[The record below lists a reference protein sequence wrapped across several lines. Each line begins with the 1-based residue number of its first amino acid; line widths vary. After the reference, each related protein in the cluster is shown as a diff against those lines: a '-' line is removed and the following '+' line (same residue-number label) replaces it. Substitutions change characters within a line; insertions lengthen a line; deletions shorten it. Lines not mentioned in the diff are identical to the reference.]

1 MKRLLL
7 LSFVI
12 SAFFSNAQVYD
23 KDTLAVLKKQGKL
36 TGTERVYNPDPGTT
50 KFKVSKNG
58 HNDVSGFC
66 NCWINRD
73 ASFSV
78 VPMDNPMGGNA
89 SPGTPPNY
97 ENDDGSSNAITLPF
111 NFCLYGTT
119 YNTLY
124 INNNGNVSFG
134 TNYSIFSAVPFPSPT
149 YTMVAPF
156 WADVDTRGTGSGY
169 VYYKLTSNY
178 LIVQWDSVGYYNE
191 YYDKRNTFQL
201 ILSDGTDPILP
212 AGNNISFCYGDMQ
225 WTTGDASGG
234 TNGFGGTPATVGI
247 NKGDG
252 TTYTQL
258 GLFDHAGN
266 TNTNPSGTP
275 PGGVSWLD
283 NKSFIFNACG
293 TGTNLPPIAT
303 GVSYCGDTLTICSV
317 GDTLIYTTS
326 FQAPELNQ
334 IVTCTGNGGTLGS
347 AFSVLSTTSGVNGSI
362 TFMVATGGLSA
373 GYYNMTVTGT
383 DNYSTPASTTVNYV
397 IHIINASVPNP
408 IVTVSPN
415 PACLSQHP
423 IVTLTNCNQFDTHVW
438 SNGDTTCSF
447 AITSTDTLY
456 LTITKIGCYKSK
468 MTYIKVSPDPVA
480 TVGGVLTYCPPTNGT
495 TIYVNQ
501 PLSAG
506 TPPYTYNWDG
516 GFATTDTLHNAT
528 NGTHSVIV
536 TDANGCKDTVAVTV
550 TSNAP
555 PLTISAAGNLCTG
568 TVTLSPSITTGLS
581 YSWSPGGATTQN
593 ISVSAGGVYNC
604 SVVVNSCTVTASY
617 TLAPPATP
625 VVSVVGDTALCP
637 GQTTV
642 LTGTATPAGP
652 YIYHWYNG
660 TTNIGNGS
668 SQTIPAPGTAYSVVG
683 INTNTQ
689 CRDSITFTVNQ
700 YQNPTVNIAGNAT
713 ICGGKNDTLTAFA
726 SGGNPGYTYLWHPGN
741 MTSYSVTVTT
751 PAVYSVTV
759 TDSKGCKDS
768 TKLIVKL
775 STPLLHPAAPQV
787 CPGYNTVLHAN
798 GSSGTPPITYLW
810 KPSLTTGSTYTTNV
824 PGTYTVT
831 MTDFYGC
838 TDTKTVS
845 VTNYP
850 LPNPQITYQPTG
862 HIEAGDAITFT
873 DASTIASGNV
883 ASNYWNF
890 GDSSTAINNTNPVH
904 TYTNGGHYTVTLI
917 VKSDKGCL
925 DTVKIGIDIE
935 YPITAPNII
944 TPNGD
949 NTNELLEFKNLLY
962 FKNNKIWIY
971 NRWGKLL
978 YQSND
983 YKNDWSGKEY
993 VDGTYYYILQVPDKR
1008 KTFKNFFTLIR

>member
-1 MKRLLL
+1 MKRFLLL
-7 LSFVI
+7 
-12 SAFFSNAQVYD
+12 AFIASVCSSNAQVFD

-36 TGTERVYNPDPGTT
+36 NGTERVYNPNPGTT
-50 KFKVSKNG
+50 KFKVSKNS
-58 HNDVSGFC
+58 HNEVSSTC

-78 VPMDNPMGGNA
+78 VPMDNPNGGNA
-89 SPGTPPNY
+89 SPGSAPNY

-119 YNTLY
+119 YNSVY

-156 WADVDTRGTGSGY
+156 WGDVDTRGAGSGY
-169 VYYKLTSNY
+169 VYYKLTNNY
-178 LIVQWDSVGYYNE
+178 LIVQWDSVGYYDE

-201 ILSDGTDPILP
+201 IMSDGTDPILP

-258 GLFDHAGN
+258 GLFDHAGT
-266 TNTNPSGTP
+266 TNPSPSGTP

-334 IVTCTGNGGTLGS
+334 IVTCTGNGGTLGA

-408 IVTVSPN
+408 IVTVSPS

-423 IVTLTNCNQFDTHVW
+423 VVTLTNCSQFDTHVW

-447 AITSTDTLY
+447 PITTTDTLY
-456 LTITKIGCYKSK
+456 LTVTKIGCYKSK
-468 MTYIKVSPDPVA
+468 MSYIKVSPDPVA

-506 TPPYTYNWDG
+506 TPPFTYNWDSG
-516 GFATTDTLHNAT
+516 AAATDTLHNAT
-528 NGTHSVIV
+528 NGTHSVVV
-536 TDANGCKDTVAVTV
+536 TDVNGCKDTVNVTV

-555 PLTISAAGNLCTG
+555 GLTISAAGNLCTG

-593 ISVSAGGVYNC
+593 ISVNAGGVYTC

-617 TLAPPATP
+617 TLSPPATP

-642 LTGTATPAGP
+642 LTGTASPAGP
-652 YIYHWYNG
+652 YTYHWYNSS
-660 TTNIGNGS
+660 TNIGNGS
-668 SQTIPAPGTAYSVVG
+668 SQTITSPGTGYSVVG

-689 CRDSITFTVNQ
+689 CRDSITFSVNQ
-700 YQNPTVNIAGNAT
+700 YQNPSVNISGNPT

-741 MTSYSVTVTT
+741 ATTYSVAVTT

-768 TKLIVKL
+768 TKIIVKL
-775 STPLLHPAAPQV
+775 STPLLHPSAPQV

-798 GSSGTPPITYLW
+798 GSSGTPPIEYLW
-810 KPSLTTGSTYTTNV
+810 KPSLATTSTYTTNT
-824 PGTYTVT
+824 PGIYTVT

-845 VTNYP
+845 VSNYP
-850 LPNPQITYQPTG
+850 LPNPQITYDPPSG
-862 HIEAGDAITFT
+862 AEAGDPVAFT
-873 DASTIASGNV
+873 DASTITTGSV
-883 ASNYWNF
+883 VSDHWNF
-890 GDSSTAINNTNPVH
+890 GDTSTATNNTHPSHV
-904 TYTNGGHYTVTLI
+904 YANGGHYVVTLI

-925 DTVKIGIDIE
+925 DTVSVGIDIE
-935 YPITAPNII
+935 YPVTAPNII

-993 VDGTYYYILQVPDKR
+993 VDGTYYYILQVPDKK